1 MSIKHTGESG
11 YLILELQG
19 DFRGGEDN
27 FAQLRSKGHQALA
40 ECPFL
45 VIDLAHVSFLDSQTL
60 GLLVELMRLAHTRAG
75 ELYLANVSARVRR
88 WFELSGLDRI
98 FEFIPEGRRPPGPE
112 PVPPPEERREMLD
125 SVDIEVMVSELS
137 EALGDADES
146 GAPCQPA
153 PEQERLANEIRKLLD
168 ARPPESD

>member
-1 MSIKHTGESG
+1 LSIKHAGESG

-19 DFRGGEDN
+19 DFRGGEEN
-27 FAQLRSKGHQALA
+27 FAELRSKGHQALA

-45 VIDLAHVSFLDSQTL
+45 VMDMAHVSFLDSQTL

-75 ELYLANVSARVRR
+75 EVYLANVSDRVGR

-98 FEFIPEGRRPPGPE
+98 FEIIPEGRAPAGQE
-112 PVPPPEERREMLD
+112 PAPPPEERREMLD

-146 GAPCQPA
+146 GAPGQPA
-153 PEQERLANEIRKLLD
+153 PGQEQMANEIRKLLD
-168 ARPPESD
+168 ARPPEPE